1 MKTVAV
7 VPIKFNNRRLPGKNT
22 KLLGGKPLLMYI
34 QETLLKVKGLD
45 EVYIYCS
52 DEKVQDYLIEGVRF
66 QKRPDWLDGD
76 DINANDIFVSFAEDV
91 DADIYVIAH
100 ATAPFIKPEH
110 IEEGIRAVKSGEY
123 DSAFAAEK
131 MQDFFWIDGKP
142 FNYNPDHTP
151 RTQDVSPVYK
161 ETFGF
166 FVYTKSVVKEHH
178 RRIGYHPLLVEA
190 EGFKTVDIDDADDFA
205 MAEVVLQMMKQ
216 NMVGVSKNYSASY
229 YAVAFRR
236 GVGEVAA

>member
-1 MKTVAV
+1 MKTVAL
-7 VPIKFNNRRLPGKNT
+7 VPIKFTNRRLPGKNT
-22 KLLGGKPLLMYI
+22 KLLGGKPLMAYI
-34 QETLLKVKGLD
+34 QETLLQVKGLD

-52 DEKVQDYLIEGVRF
+52 DEKVQDYLIEGVRI

-131 MQDFFWIDGKP
+131 MQDFSGSTVNRLIIIQTIRRERRTFLP
-142 FNYNPDHTP
+142 FIK
-151 RTQDVSPVYK
+151 RLS
-161 ETFGF
+161 
-166 FVYTKSVVKEHH
+166 
-178 RRIGYHPLLVEA
+178 
-190 EGFKTVDIDDADDFA
+190 DF
-205 MAEVVLQMMKQ
+205 LSIR
-216 NMVGVSKNYSASY
+216 NRS
-229 YAVAFRR
+229 
-236 GVGEVAA
+236 